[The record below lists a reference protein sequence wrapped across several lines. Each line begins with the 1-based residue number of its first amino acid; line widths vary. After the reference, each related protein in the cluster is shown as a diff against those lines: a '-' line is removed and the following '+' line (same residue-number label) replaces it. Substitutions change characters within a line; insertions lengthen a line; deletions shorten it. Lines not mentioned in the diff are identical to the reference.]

1 MKWMGRLRRLRVNS
15 QRIWNRIEDLGQI
28 GLAPEGGVT
37 RLAFSKEDR
46 RATDKMIEWMKEVGL
61 EVRTDAIGNLFA
73 RRKGR
78 TDGPPV
84 LVGSHL
90 DSVPNGGKFD
100 GAAGVIAA
108 LEVVQVLEEERVET
122 ELPIE
127 VVSFVNEEGSRY
139 AGGLMGSMAVAG
151 LLAEN
156 ITQIKDKQG
165 ITLGEALKAYGAQ
178 PEKLAEAK
186 RNQGDFTAYFELHI
200 EQATLLEQNNLA
212 CGIVTGIAGPHQL
225 TVRIKG
231 RSGHAGATPMNMRKD
246 PMVVAGMIIQEVE
259 RSAMETGETT
269 RGTVGYIRAYP
280 GAVNVIPEQVEFS
293 LDYRDIDLE
302 QRERAVERIKRYIH
316 QLCHQRGLTYEIET
330 DLDTPPTLMD
340 EHLIRILEASAGEQ
354 RIPVMKLPSG
364 AAHDAM
370 IMQRLCP
377 SAMIFVRSQD
387 GLSHCPEEFT
397 SQEDLE
403 QGAQLLLHAVLKT
416 ANKELT

>member
-1 MKWMGRLRRLRVNS
+1 MRVNS
-15 QRIWNRIEDLGQI
+15 QRMWQRIEELGQI
-28 GLAPEGGVT
+28 GLTAEGGIT
-37 RLAFSKEDR
+37 RLAFSPEDR
-46 RATDKMIEWMKEVGL
+46 KATDKVIKWLKELGL

-73 RRKGR
+73 RRKGK

-108 LEVVQVLEEERVET
+108 LEVVQVLEEEGVET

-151 LLAEN
+151 LLEET
-156 ITQIKDKQG
+156 ITQLKDKQG
-165 ITLGEALKAYGAQ
+165 VPLFEALKAYGAQ
-178 PEKLAEAK
+178 PDKLKEARRQK
-186 RNQGDFTAYFELHI
+186 GDFTAYFELHI
-200 EQATLLEQNNLA
+200 EQATLLEERNLA

-231 RSGHAGATPMNMRKD
+231 RSGHAGATPMHRRKD
-246 PMVVAGMIIQEVE
+246 PLVAAGMIIQEVE
-259 RSAMETGETT
+259 RSALETGETT

-280 GAVNVIPEQVEFS
+280 GAVNVIPEQVEFT

-302 QRERAVERIKRYIH
+302 KRQRAVERIKDYI
-316 QLCHQRGLTYEIET
+316 QRICAERGLSYDIET
-330 DLDTPPTLMD
+330 DLETPPTPMD
-340 EHLIRILEASAGEQ
+340 EGLIRLLEETAGKQ
-354 RIPVMKLPSG
+354 GIPVMRLPSG

-370 IMQRLCP
+370 IMQRICP
-377 SAMIFVRSQD
+377 SAMIFVRSQK

-397 SQEDLE
+397 KKEDLE
-403 QGAQLLLHAVLKT
+403 QGAQLLLHAVLET
-416 ANKELT
+416 ANSGLRG